1 MEGRNPIAGEIR
13 VNKYLVFLLGMDQIF
28 IPNRFRLLRCV
39 SIDFPREEILNRLL
53 YSNNQFKGG
62 KERPISRIARAWGG
76 EEAQLSDEVM

>member
-39 SIDFPREEILNRLL
+39 SIDFPSRGENLNRLF
-53 YSNNQFKGG
+53 YSNNQFKV
-62 KERPISRIARAWGG
+62 ERGDV
-76 EEAQLSDEVM
+76 LLVV